1 MQESLISI
9 VMGLSLPNCI
19 ILLLGSLEIKDR
31 AEKY

>member
-9 VMGLSLPNCI
+9 VMGLSLPNCK
-19 ILLLGSLEIKDR
+19 ILLLGSLEIKER